1 MVKKFDAYDDEIDL
15 ALIFQKFWV
24 KRGLILI
31 IPFLTLVILT
41 ALILIKSSLYS
52 DKSLSLYINL
62 KGIKEGTYPNGT
74 TF

>member
-41 ALILIKSSLYS
+41 ALILIKSSWGKQIIL
-52 DKSLSLYINL
+52 
-62 KGIKEGTYPNGT
+62 
-74 TF
+74 